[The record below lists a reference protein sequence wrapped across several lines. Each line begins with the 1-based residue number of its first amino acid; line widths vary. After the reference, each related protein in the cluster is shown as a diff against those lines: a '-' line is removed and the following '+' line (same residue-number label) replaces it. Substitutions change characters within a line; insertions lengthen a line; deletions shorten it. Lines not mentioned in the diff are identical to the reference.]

1 MVKSFHKNLRIRTF
15 AMVMLLNFLVIFL
28 ISIFFQQRSLSFFE
42 REFAT
47 TLYEQA
53 TTNGQR
59 VDAGWQSLY
68 QVTVHA
74 AFDPKLQ
81 ALMQRDSGISSEEA
95 AGLLRNYKNE
105 NPLID
110 RISLYNPATHLLIR
124 SDEYQSVQTL
134 DGKGDRWADCITEQ
148 AGRTPLLAEDLLGA
162 SPKKV
167 YLYNQALRAPDG
179 TFLAWL
185 TVTCSE
191 RSLYYEYLA
200 ALNQEDRNAASLY
213 TSDGKLLTGSLP
225 EQSAVSE
232 QLGAKI
238 RDHSGGQAHLTV
250 QGQDYLAVWLQLPF
264 SDTVLCLLKS
274 QGPLKQEMMQMQLLC
289 ILSALVILLLS
300 AVFLYWISLRLAEPV
315 EELAET
321 MQEVGHGNL
330 AVRAPVKGN
339 DEIAYLSQSF
349 NEMLQRMNDLIE
361 HLATEREQKKE
372 AELKALQY
380 QIRPHFIYNM
390 LNAIRFAAM
399 MQGARNIGNL
409 LADFVELLRASTNR
423 HGAFVPLS
431 EEIETLRHYIAL
443 QEFRLLD
450 AFDVVFDLQEEAMD
464 CIVPRM
470 ILQPLVENSILHG
483 PSEERSFCHIQVKAR
498 CAGSQLILTVR
509 DDGQGMTESCM
520 RMLEQ
525 GQPTTSERAH
535 GGLSGIG
542 VHNVV
547 ERLHLYYGVQ
557 ASLHYDSDGRSF
569 TEATIRL
576 PISRDKQET
585 QAPAESDD

>member
-1 MVKSFHKNLRIRTF
+1 
-15 AMVMLLNFLVIFL
+15 
-28 ISIFFQQRSLSFFE
+28 
-42 REFAT
+42 
-47 TLYEQA
+47 
-53 TTNGQR
+53 
-59 VDAGWQSLY
+59 
-68 QVTVHA
+68 
-74 AFDPKLQ
+74 
-81 ALMQRDSGISSEEA
+81 
-95 AGLLRNYKNE
+95 
-105 NPLID
+105 
-110 RISLYNPATHLLIR
+110 
-124 SDEYQSVQTL
+124 
-134 DGKGDRWADCITEQ
+134 
-148 AGRTPLLAEDLLGA
+148 
-162 SPKKV
+162 
-167 YLYNQALRAPDG
+167 
-179 TFLAWL
+179 
-185 TVTCSE
+185 
-191 RSLYYEYLA
+191 
-200 ALNQEDRNAASLY
+200 
-213 TSDGKLLTGSLP
+213 
-225 EQSAVSE
+225 
-232 QLGAKI
+232 
-238 RDHSGGQAHLTV
+238 
-250 QGQDYLAVWLQLPF
+250 
-264 SDTVLCLLKS
+264 
-274 QGPLKQEMMQMQLLC
+274 MQLLC
-289 ILSALVILLLS
+289 ILSALVILMLS

-330 AVRAPVKGN
+330 AVRAPVKGD
-339 DEIAYLSQSF
+339 DEISYLSQSF

-450 AFDVVFDLQEEAMD
+450 AFDVAFDLQDEAMD

>member
-1 MVKSFHKNLRIRTF
+1 MAKMFHRNLRIRTF
-15 AMVMLLNFLVIFL
+15 AAVMLLNFLVILL

-53 TTNGQR
+53 TGSGQR

-68 QVTVHA
+68 QATVHA
-74 AFDPKLQ
+74 AFDAELQ
-81 ALMQRDSGISSEEA
+81 VLMQDDAMGNSEKI
-95 AGLLRNYKNE
+95 AGLLRHYKNE

-110 RISLYNPATHLLIR
+110 RISLYDPATHLLIR

-134 DGKGDRWADCITEQ
+134 DGKGDSWAACITAQ
-148 AGRTPLLAEDLLGA
+148 SGRTPLLAEDLLGA
-162 SPKKV
+162 SPKKI

-191 RSLYYEYLA
+191 RSLYYGYLA
-200 ALNQEDRNAASLY
+200 ALNQENRNAACLY
-213 TSDGKLLTGSLP
+213 TPDGNLLTGGFP
-225 EQSAVSE
+225 EQAAVSE
-232 QLGAKI
+232 QLGNKI
-238 RDHSGGQAHLTV
+238 RDNPGGQAHLTV
-250 QGQDYLAVWLQLPF
+250 QGQEYLAVWLQLPF
-264 SDTVLCLLKS
+264 SETIFCLLKS
-274 QGPLKQEMMQMQLLC
+274 QSTLKQEMMQMQLLC

-315 EELAET
+315 EDLAET
-321 MQEVGHGNL
+321 MQEAGRGNL
-330 AVRAPVKGN
+330 SVRAPVKGE
-339 DEIAYLSQSF
+339 DEISYLSQSF

-423 HGAFVPLS
+423 HGTFVPLS

-450 AFDVVFDLQEEAMD
+450 AFDVAFDLQAEAMS

-483 PSEERSFCHIQVKAR
+483 PSEEHPFCHIQVKAS
-498 CAGSQLILTVR
+498 CEGNQLILTVR
-509 DDGQGMTESCM
+509 DDGQGMTKSCM
-520 RMLEQ
+520 NMLEQ
-525 GQPTTSERAH
+525 GQQANSELAH

-547 ERLHLYYGVQ
+547 ERLRLYYDAQ
-557 ASLHYDSDGRSF
+557 ASLHYDSDGHSF
-569 TEATIRL
+569 TEATICL
-576 PISRDKQET
+576 PISRNTQEKHVPAKQN
-585 QAPAESDD
+585 D

>member
-15 AMVMLLNFLVIFL
+15 AAVMLLNFLVILL

-42 REFAT
+42 REFAA

-53 TTNGQR
+53 TANGKN

-68 QVTVHA
+68 QDAVHA
-74 AFDPKLQ
+74 AFDPELQ
-81 ALMQRDSGISSEEA
+81 ALLQGTEADDSEKVA
-95 AGLLRNYKNE
+95 ALLRTYKNE

-110 RISLYNPATHLLIR
+110 RISVYNPATHRLIR
-124 SDEYQSVQTL
+124 SDEYQAVQTL
-134 DGKGDRWADCITEQ
+134 DDKGDRWAACITAQ
-148 AGRTPLLAEDLLGA
+148 SGRAPLLAEDLLGA

-167 YLYNQALRAPDG
+167 YLYNQTLRAEDG
-179 TFLAWL
+179 TFLGWL

-191 RSLYYEYLA
+191 RSLYYGYLA
-200 ALNQEDRNAASLY
+200 ALNQEGRNAVCLY
-213 TSDGKLLTGSLP
+213 TPDGTLLTGSLMEP
-225 EQSAVSE
+225 EAVSE

-238 RDHSGGQAHLTV
+238 RDNPGGQTHLTV
-250 QGQDYLAVWLQLPF
+250 QGQEYLAVWLQLPF
-264 SDTVLCLLKS
+264 SETIFCLLKS
-274 QGPLKQEMMQMQLLC
+274 QNTLKQEMMQMQLLC
-289 ILSALVILLLS
+289 ILSALVILMLS

-315 EELAET
+315 EDLAET
-321 MQEVGHGNL
+321 MEEAGRGNL
-330 AVRAPVKGN
+330 AVRAPVRGD
-339 DEIAYLSQSF
+339 DEIAYLSQAF
-349 NEMLQRMNDLIE
+349 NAMLQRMNDLIE

-423 HGAFVPLS
+423 HGSFVPLA

-450 AFDVVFDLQEEAMD
+450 AFDVAFDLQDEAMD

-483 PSEERSFCHIQVKAR
+483 PSEERSFCHIQVKAS
-498 CAGSQLILTVR
+498 CADGQLILTVR

-525 GQPTTSERAH
+525 GQQTTSERAH

-547 ERLHLYYGVQ
+547 ERLQLYYGTR
-557 ASLHYDSDGRSF
+557 ASLHYESDGHSF
-569 TEATIRL
+569 TEATIAL
-576 PISRDKQET
+576 PISRDVQEERASAN
-585 QAPAESDD
+585 QND

>member
-1 MVKSFHKNLRIRTF
+1 
-15 AMVMLLNFLVIFL
+15 
-28 ISIFFQQRSLSFFE
+28 
-42 REFAT
+42 
-47 TLYEQA
+47 
-53 TTNGQR
+53 
-59 VDAGWQSLY
+59 
-68 QVTVHA
+68 
-74 AFDPKLQ
+74 
-81 ALMQRDSGISSEEA
+81 MQRDSGISSEEV

-289 ILSALVILLLS
+289 ILSALVILMLS

-315 EELAET
+315 EKLAET
-321 MQEVGHGNL
+321 MQEVGRGNL
-330 AVRAPVKGN
+330 AVRAPVKGD
-339 DEIAYLSQSF
+339 DEISYLSQSF